1 MYGDMDEDCRYW
13 MARGASI
20 LQNPSAHCAQV
31 PENPNGRVREG
42 YRREL
47 VGGAQDTCR
56 SYFTAQAGTTT
67 TAFAHCALLD

>member
-1 MYGDMDEDCRYW
+1 MYEDMDEDCRYW

-47 VGGAQDTCR
+47 VARRIPADLTLPHR
-56 SYFTAQAGTTT
+56 QAPP
-67 TAFAHCALLD
+67 LLPSRIVPC